1 MNLINTE
8 AATIRMQAVK
18 AGHRPSG
25 WSDAQLIAFR
35 DTGAVPAFRETAVPA
50 TIRETAVPATISAP
64 AQQGGVE
71 AAIAALFSTLTPAL
85 DEQRVI
91 DLIQQHAAPQ
101 AVEQRI
107 TLEVRDTITGEII
120 VEENVHAAVQEII
133 VWVRAGIAVNLVGP
147 AGSGKTTACE
157 QVARHLG
164 LAFRFTSAVRQ
175 EHKLLGFIDAG
186 GTYHRTAFRDAYELG
201 GLFLFDEIDASSAEA
216 LVAFNSALAN
226 GICDF
231 PDGPVRA
238 HADFRAIAAANT
250 FGRGADRQYVGRNQ
264 LDAATLDRFAVVEF
278 DYDAALEQRLAAN
291 AFRSAGGHD
300 EAILSNWVRFVQRVR
315 EIVAQ
320 QKVRHVVS
328 PRASIMG
335 ARFIAAGGGTESAA
349 NALIWKGLSA
359 DQRAAITAAC

>member
-1 MNLINTE
+1 MTALTSTQ
-8 AATIRMQAVK
+8 AATIRMDAVK

-25 WSDAQLIAFR
+25 WSEGDLIAFR
-35 DTGAVPAFRETAVPA
+35 DYGAVPSKAAPAPSPTPAPAVPA
-50 TIRETAVPATISAP
+50 AVSAP
-64 AQQGGVE
+64 APQGGVE
-71 AAIAALFSTLTPAL
+71 AAIAALVAGLTPAL
-85 DEQRVI
+85 DEPRVI
-91 DLIQQHAAPQ
+91 DLIKQHAGPQ
-101 AVEQRI
+101 VVEQRI
-107 TLEVRDTITGEII
+107 TLEVRDTVSGEI
-120 VEENVHAAVQEII
+120 VTEENVHAAVAEII

-291 AFRSAGGHD
+291 AFRSAGGTD
-300 EAILSNWVRFVQRVR
+300 EAILENWVRFVQRVR
-315 EIVAQ
+315 EIAGQ

-335 ARFIAAGGGTESAA
+335 ARFIANGGGTEAAA
-349 NALIWKGLSA
+349 NALIWKGLST

>member
-1 MNLINTE
+1 MNLPNTE
-8 AATIRMQAVK
+8 AASIRLKAVK

-25 WSDAQLIAFR
+25 WTDEELRLFR
-35 DTGAVPAFRETAVPA
+35 EQGTAPGKATAAPAVPPAV
-50 TIRETAVPATISAP
+50 SAP
-64 AQQGGVE
+64 APQGGVE
-71 AAIAALFSTLTPAL
+71 AAIAALVAGLTLTPAL

-91 DLIQQHAAPQ
+91 DLIQQHAGPQ
-101 AVEQRI
+101 QVETRI
-107 TLEVRDTITGEII
+107 TLEVRDTVSGEIV
-120 VEENVHAAVQEII
+120 VEEHVHAAVQEII

-164 LAFRFTSAVRQ
+164 LSFHFTSAVRQ

-186 GTYHRTAFRDAYELG
+186 GHYHRTAFRDAYEKG

-278 DYDAALEQRLAAN
+278 DYDHALEQRLAAS
-291 AFRSAGGHD
+291 AFRAAGGTNTALL
-300 EAILSNWVRFVQRVR
+300 ESWVQFVQRVR
-315 EIVAQ
+315 LVAGQ

-335 ARFIAAGGGTESAA
+335 ARFIAAGGGTEAA
-349 NALIWKGLSA
+349 ALALIWKGLAA
-359 DQRAAITAAC
+359 DQKASITAAC